1 MKGRNGGTLNPFKK
15 GKSGNP
21 TGRPKKFVSLL
32 KEMGYKKSEI
42 ADTMLA
48 ILAMDIDE
56 LKDVYQN
63 QNTTILEKL
72 VASAMK
78 KAIEK
83 GDLNSL
89 EIILNRVHGAP
100 KQEIENTILSQ
111 KPILSINP
119 IVLDNKDD
127 NLK

>member
-1 MKGRNGGTLNPFKK
+1 MAKNDIKKHQIKKGQVLNP
-15 GKSGNP
+15 N
-21 TGRPKKFVSLL
+21 GRPKKYVSLL

-42 ADTMLA
+42 ADTMLN
-48 ILAMDIDE
+48 ILAMDIEE
-56 LKDVYQN
+56 LKEVYQN
-63 QNTTILEKL
+63 PKATILEKI
-72 VASAMK
+72 VASATK

-119 IVLDNKDD
+119 IIMKPENEQ
-127 NLK
+127 